1 MYIFT
6 YAYDDK
12 DANELYSGEYSSYYS
27 CDSHI
32 MQSTTWVG
40 ELLEFARKTPST
52 VPGIW
57 TCQNSMSG
65 GKCEKDNEYTG
76 AALGQAQIKLGSGLT
91 SILSC

>member
-1 MYIFT
+1 
-6 YAYDDK
+6 
-12 DANELYSGEYSSYYS
+12 
-27 CDSHI
+27 
-32 MQSTTWVG
+32 MQSTTWAG

-65 GKCEKDNEYTG
+65 GKYEQDNEHAGHAG
-76 AALGQAQIKLGSGLT
+76 AALGLTHIKLGSGLT